1 MWITLVIIIILNSKH
16 LQEILASKF
25 PFNFTSE
32 QKKIVDSISD
42 FTTSISTGSIFLLKG
57 YAGTGK
63 TTLISALV
71 KSLSSVNKRSVL
83 LAPTGRAA
91 KVLSK
96 YSSKLASTI
105 HRKIYWIRSRKNGNT
120 YIKIKENTHSNTI
133 FIVDEASMIP
143 EASDKSFGNRSLLDD
158 LIEYVY
164 DGIGCKLVLI
174 GDTAQLPPVHLDL
187 SPALDEGFL
196 ETNYNKDIITYT
208 MKQVVRQS
216 KDSTVLLNATNLRD
230 RLSSEDFHFPK
241 FEVSN
246 DVIRIQSGEELQD
259 SLESAYSQSG
269 VTNSIVLCRSNKR
282 ANIYNEQIRSR
293 IRFQENEISTGDM
306 LMVVRNNY
314 FWLDDKSK
322 AGFIANGDIVE
333 VIKVKETIEIYGF
346 RFAKILVQL
355 VDYPD
360 EKELD
365 VIVMLDTLKSET
377 PSLSYDEYKKLYAE
391 VAADY
396 LGDKEANK
404 KIKEN
409 EYFNA
414 LQIKFSY
421 AITCHKS
428 QGGQWDNVFVDLG
441 YFKEE
446 MLDKSYFRWMYTA
459 CTRASK
465 RLFLIN
471 FKEDFFY

>member
-1 MWITLVIIIILNSKH
+1 MLNSKN
-16 LQEILASKF
+16 LQETLESKF
-25 PFNFTSE
+25 PFTFTNE
-32 QKKIVDSISD
+32 QKDIVVSISD
-42 FTTSISTGSIFLLKG
+42 FTTSISTKNIFLLKG

-71 KSLSSVNKRSVL
+71 KSLPSVGKRSVL

-96 YSSKLASTI
+96 YSNKQASTI

-174 GDTAQLPPVHLDL
+174 GDTAQLPPVHLDI

-196 ETNYNKDIITYT
+196 ETSYNKDIITFT
-208 MKQVVRQS
+208 MKEVVRQS
-216 KDSTVLLNATNLRD
+216 KDSTVLLNATNLRNRISVD
-230 RLSSEDFHFPK
+230 DFSYPK

-246 DVIRIQSGEELQD
+246 DVIRLQSGEELQD
-259 SLESAYSQSG
+259 SLETAYSQSG
-269 VTNSIVLCRSNKR
+269 VTNTIVLCRSNKR
-282 ANIYNEQIRSR
+282 ANIYNDQIRAR

-333 VIKVKETIEIYGF
+333 VIKVKETVDRYGF
-346 RFAKILVQL
+346 RFAKVAVQL

-365 VIVMLDTLKSET
+365 VIVMLDTLSSET

-396 LGDKEANK
+396 VGDKEANK

-428 QGGQWDNVFVDLG
+428 QGGQWENVFVDLG

-446 MLDKSYFRWMYTA
+446 MLDKSYLRWMYTA
-459 CTRASK
+459 STRASQK
-465 RLFLIN
+465 LFLIN